1 MEVLLLARWSRVL
14 GRLTQR
20 GFALA
25 CGFLLLCLSRTPLF
39 LCFAAI
45 VAPDTISAVPVH
57 VAGSRRAAACVEL
70 PGSPDRCARGTAV
83 FLVHD
88 SMQQTRG
95 LARRL
100 DSHATRPRHVLREN
114 GVINIE
120 HCADLEERAFIF
132 AAAPEGS
139 STRSRRPWGSSLK

>member
-1 MEVLLLARWSRVL
+1 MVVLLARWSRVL

-20 GFALA
+20 AR
-25 CGFLLLCLSRTPLF
+25 GFLLLCLSRTPLF

-100 DSHATRPRHVLREN
+100 WIATPRGRVDTFC
-114 GVINIE
+114 VKM
-120 HCADLEERAFIF
+120 
-132 AAAPEGS
+132 GS
-139 STRSRRPWGSSLK
+139 